1 MIDIPP
7 VSFYDIKVIRRDVF
21 CSDLKGGNKM
31 VAGHLSIKND
41 TYYMVINYKNVFGER
56 RTKWKST
63 GLPVRGNKKNAE
75 EMLMRYRLEFEPE
88 KEEFNGEFTPGMLFS
103 DYIENWLKLTRG
115 SIEITTYASYSNMVN
130 KKISPYFRQKG
141 IILKDLNASTLQSF
155 ILHELETLSSTTVI
169 HEQNLIHKALKY
181 AVKMDL
187 ILSNPCDKVDR
198 PKPVKYIADYYRA
211 DELAKLF
218 EVTKDDPLGL
228 VIQMTAFYGFRRSEI
243 IGLKWNAID
252 FERNTITVRHT
263 VTEAKIDGRK
273 VLIQSDR
280 AKTKSSLRTLPLT
293 KDIKEKL
300 LALKETQAENM
311 RVCKDCYNKKYRGY
325 IFVDPM
331 GNLYKPSRITGAF
344 PKILEKHGLR
354 KIRFHDLRHS
364 CASLLLANGVQLK
377 QIQEWLG
384 HSDIATT
391 ANIYSHLDFQSKV
404 LSANVMENAL
414 SLPEITNNG
423 NFGNG

>member
-1 MIDIPP
+1 M
-7 VSFYDIKVIRRDVF
+7 
-21 CSDLKGGNKM
+21 
-31 VAGHLSIKND
+31 
-41 TYYMVINYKNVFGER
+41 
-56 RTKWKST
+56 
-63 GLPVRGNKKNAE
+63 
-75 EMLMRYRLEFEPE
+75 
-88 KEEFNGEFTPGMLFS
+88 
-103 DYIENWLKLTRG
+103 
-115 SIEITTYASYSNMVN
+115 
-130 KKISPYFRQKG
+130 
-141 IILKDLNASTLQSF
+141 
-155 ILHELETLSSTTVI
+155 
-169 HEQNLIHKALKY
+169 
-181 AVKMDL
+181 
-187 ILSNPCDKVDR
+187 NP
-198 PKPVKYIADYYRA
+198 
-211 DELAKLF
+211 
-218 EVTKDDPLGL
+218 
-228 VIQMTAFYGFRRSEI
+228 
-243 IGLKWNAID
+243 WNAID

-263 VTEAKIDGRK
+263 VTEAKIDGRN

-311 RVCKDCYNKKYRGY
+311 RVCKDCYNKKYHGY

-414 SLPEITNNG
+414 SLPEITNNE